1 MRITKI
7 CFRFLFFLTILL
19 PLAGVSQLNAQVTIT
34 QPLDIL
40 SGLADSTI
48 QATVVPAFTN
58 NSIEKVFDGN
68 PLTSAGVQNSDS
80 LVITLVSQDSLHF
93 SRNKVYFWNAGNW
106 SLEVAN
112 SLADLNSGS
121 GSYQLL
127 ADQRPHVSFS
137 WDSVEVSNVAAKVAR
152 LTATNLQSHM
162 ILLGEWALE
171 NSVTL
176 TSLYIYPYPPR
187 LLPGTHLQLKVLAL
201 DAENHTYPYPLTEPI
216 MWSTDNHSVAT
227 VGEFGLL
234 AGAAVGNTH
243 VTASSL
249 SGSISGSAP
258 VSVETDFASVND
270 DPLTIKVALVLQ
282 DPVIDSTHHKRIHQM
297 WGWSDPNAL
306 VAQIIEEFNMASDYV
321 VQFQIVE
328 TIDDDK
334 IFTRLDSTFMSI
346 DTLLYYFTPA
356 HNKLYGRN
364 TPGTLQY
371 MAEIENRVHFD
382 YNAMVDYYDFDTKR
396 NNGVINEIWVY
407 TFPFGGMYESQLM
420 GPGAFWWNSPPLAH
434 PGLNKLLSVMGWNYE
449 RGVAEALHSFGH
461 RMESAIRHVYG
472 RWDITNPD
480 PNNWELFTRI
490 DKDVTGGAHVGNIH
504 FPPNG
509 MSDYDYGNTRYVV
522 CYADNWKRYPY
533 ILDQTRS
540 LNCSEWG
547 CDQLGYMR
555 WWFGHLPRFKGVYEG
570 VLNNWWYYAV
580 DYETAVT
587 LAQQTNWVSIP
598 GEPRHPIPLRPV
610 LEQNFPNPFNPVTTI
625 RFYLPKSEKVTLN
638 IYDLLGRK
646 VRTIINGKMTAG
658 EHSVDFNARN
668 FASGL
673 YFYRLKTANSTL
685 TKKMLI
691 IK

>member
-1 MRITKI
+1 
-7 CFRFLFFLTILL
+7 
-19 PLAGVSQLNAQVTIT
+19 
-34 QPLDIL
+34 
-40 SGLADSTI
+40 
-48 QATVVPAFTN
+48 
-58 NSIEKVFDGN
+58 
-68 PLTSAGVQNSDS
+68 
-80 LVITLVSQDSLHF
+80 
-93 SRNKVYFWNAGNW
+93 
-106 SLEVAN
+106 
-112 SLADLNSGS
+112 
-121 GSYQLL
+121 
-127 ADQRPHVSFS
+127 
-137 WDSVEVSNVAAKVAR
+137 
-152 LTATNLQSHM
+152 
-162 ILLGEWALE
+162 
-171 NSVTL
+171 
-176 TSLYIYPYPPR
+176 
-187 LLPGTHLQLKVLAL
+187 
-201 DAENHTYPYPLTEPI
+201 
-216 MWSTDNHSVAT
+216 
-227 VGEFGLL
+227 
-234 AGAAVGNTH
+234 
-243 VTASSL
+243 
-249 SGSISGSAP
+249 
-258 VSVETDFASVND
+258 
-270 DPLTIKVALVLQ
+270 
-282 DPVIDSTHHKRIHQM
+282 
-297 WGWSDPNAL
+297 
-306 VAQIIEEFNMASDYV
+306 
-321 VQFQIVE
+321 
-328 TIDDDK
+328 
-334 IFTRLDSTFMSI
+334 
-346 DTLLYYFTPA
+346 
-356 HNKLYGRN
+356 
-364 TPGTLQY
+364 
-371 MAEIENRVHFD
+371 
-382 YNAMVDYYDFDTKR
+382 
-396 NNGVINEIWVY
+396 
-407 TFPFGGMYESQLM
+407 M